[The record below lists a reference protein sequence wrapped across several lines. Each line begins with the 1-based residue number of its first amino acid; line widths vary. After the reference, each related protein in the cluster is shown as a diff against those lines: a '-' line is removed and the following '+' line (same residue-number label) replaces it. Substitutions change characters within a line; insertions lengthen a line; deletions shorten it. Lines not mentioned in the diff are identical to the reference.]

1 MLRIAILDDYQ
12 SVAQGMTDWSRI
24 GPDAEIVSFNRHLS
38 EAQAADELAAFDV
51 LCIMRERM
59 ALPRSLIQALPRLKL
74 IAVTGSHTQV
84 IDKEA
89 AQERGIPVTLT
100 SPRASY
106 SAAELTWAMVLGL
119 ARQITLEDRNMREG
133 RWQTSVGFRLEGRTL
148 GLVGL
153 GTLGARVARYGQAF
167 DMPVIAW
174 SANLDPQRARDL
186 GVEPVSKEELL
197 RRADVVSIHLKLGP
211 RSLGLIGAAE
221 LAMMKR
227 SAVLVNTSRA
237 AIIDQDAL
245 AQALRDGVIA
255 GAALDVFEPEPL
267 PADHPARSLPNTIL
281 TPHIGFV
288 TEESYR
294 EFFARVVDSIIEWRQ
309 TNGHAPAMRKDE
321 GETP

>member
-12 SVAQGMTDWSRI
+12 SVARSMADWSRI
-24 GPDAEIVSFNRHLS
+24 GPDVEIVSFDRHLS
-38 EAQAADELAAFDV
+38 EAEAADELATFDV

-59 ALPRSLIQALPRLKL
+59 ALPRSLIEALPRLKL

-84 IDKEA
+84 IDVQA

-100 SPRASY
+100 APRASN

-119 ARQITLEDRNMREG
+119 ARQITVEDRNMREG

-148 GLVGL
+148 GLIGL

-167 DMPVIAW
+167 DMRVLAW

-186 GVEPVSKEELL
+186 GVEPVTKEELL
-197 RRADVVSIHLKLGP
+197 RQSDVVSIHLKLGD
-211 RSLGLIGAAE
+211 RSRGLIGAQE
-221 LAMMKR
+221 LALMKR
-227 SAVLVNTSRA
+227 SAVLVNTSRS
-237 AIIDQDAL
+237 AIIDQGAL
-245 AQALRDGVIA
+245 AQALENGVIA

-267 PADHPARSLPNTIL
+267 PSDHPVRRLPNTIL

-294 EFFARVVDSIIEWRQ
+294 EFFAGIVEAILAWRQ
-309 TNGHAPAMRKDE
+309 AQGARP
-321 GETP
+321 

>member
-12 SVAQGMTDWSRI
+12 SVARSMADWSRL
-24 GPDAEIVSFNRHLS
+24 GPDVEIVSFNRHLS
-38 EAQAADELAAFDV
+38 EAEAAEELAAFDV

-59 ALPRSLIQALPRLKL
+59 ALPRSLIEALPRLKL

-84 IDKEA
+84 IDVAA
-89 AQERGIPVTLT
+89 AQARGVPVTLT
-100 SPRASY
+100 APRASN
-106 SAAELTWAMVLGL
+106 SAAELTWAMVLAL
-119 ARQITLEDRNMREG
+119 ARKITLEDRNMREG

-148 GLVGL
+148 GLMGL

-167 DMPVIAW
+167 DMKVIAW

-186 GVEPVSKEELL
+186 GVEPVTKDELL
-197 RRADVVSIHLKLGP
+197 RRSDVVSIHLKLGP
-211 RSLGLIGAAE
+211 RSRGLIGAPE
-221 LAMMKR
+221 LAAMKR
-227 SAVLVNTSRA
+227 SAVLVNTSRS

-267 PADHPARSLPNTIL
+267 PANHPVRSLPNTVL

-294 EFFARVVDSIIEWRQ
+294 EFFAGVVDSIVAWRQ
-309 TNGHAPAMRKDE
+309 SHGGSA
-321 GETP
+321 

>member
-24 GPDAEIVSFNRHLS
+24 GPDVEIVSFNRHLS

-59 ALPRSLIQALPRLKL
+59 ALPRSLIEALPRLKL

-84 IDKEA
+84 IDREA

-211 RSLGLIGAAE
+211 RSRGLIGAAE
-221 LAMMKR
+221 LAMMKP

>member
-24 GPDAEIVSFNRHLS
+24 GPDVEIVSFNRHLS

>member
-1 MLRIAILDDYQ
+1 MLRIAILDDHQ
-12 SVAQGMTDWSRI
+12 SVALSMTDWSRI
-24 GPDAEIVSFNRHLS
+24 GQDAEIVSFDRHLS
-38 EAQAADELAAFDV
+38 EAEAAVELVDFDV

-59 ALPRSLIQALPRLKL
+59 ALPRSLIAVLPRLKL

-84 IDKEA
+84 IDMEA
-89 AQERGIPVTLT
+89 ARERGIPVTLT
-100 SPRASY
+100 SPRASH
-106 SAAELTWAMVLGL
+106 SAAELTWALVLAL
-119 ARQITLEDRNMREG
+119 ARQITVEDRNMREG

-148 GLVGL
+148 GLIGL

-186 GVEPVSKEELL
+186 GVEPVSKDELL
-197 RRADVVSIHLKLGP
+197 ARADVVSIHLKLGP
-211 RSLGLIGAAE
+211 RSRGLIGAKE
-221 LAMMKR
+221 LASMKR
-227 SAVLVNTSRA
+227 SAVLVNTSRGP
-237 AIIDQDAL
+237 IVDQDAL
-245 AQALRDGVIA
+245 AAALRDGVIA

-267 PADHPARSLPNTIL
+267 PADHPARALPNTVL

-309 TNGHAPAMRKDE
+309 NGAHA
-321 GETP
+321 

>member
-1 MLRIAILDDYQ
+1 MLRIAILDDHQ
-12 SVAQGMTDWSRI
+12 SVALSMTDWSRI
-24 GPDAEIVSFNRHLS
+24 GQDAEIVSFNRHLS
-38 EAQAADELAAFDV
+38 EAEAAVELADFDV

-59 ALPRSLIQALPRLKL
+59 ALPRSLIAALPRLKL

-84 IDKEA
+84 IDMEA
-89 AQERGIPVTLT
+89 ARERGIPVTLT

-106 SAAELTWAMVLGL
+106 SAAELTWALVLAL
-119 ARQITLEDRNMREG
+119 ARQITVEDRNMREG

-148 GLVGL
+148 GLIGL

-186 GVEPVSKEELL
+186 GVEPVSKDELL
-197 RRADVVSIHLKLGP
+197 ARADVVSIHLKLGP
-211 RSLGLIGAAE
+211 RSRGLIGAKE
-221 LAMMKR
+221 LASMKR
-227 SAVLVNTSRA
+227 SAVLVNTARGP
-237 AIIDQDAL
+237 IVDQDAL
-245 AQALRDGVIA
+245 AAALRDGVIA

-267 PADHPARSLPNTIL
+267 PADHPARALPNTVL

-309 TNGHAPAMRKDE
+309 NGAHA
-321 GETP
+321 

>member
-12 SVAQGMTDWSRI
+12 SVARSMADWSRL
-24 GPDAEIVSFNRHLS
+24 GPDVEIVSFDRHLS
-38 EAQAADELAAFDV
+38 EAQAAEELATFDV

-59 ALPRSLIQALPRLKL
+59 ALPRSLIEALPRLKL

-84 IDKEA
+84 IDVEA

-100 SPRASY
+100 APRASN

-119 ARQITLEDRNMREG
+119 ARQITVEDRNMREG

-148 GLVGL
+148 GLIGL

-167 DMPVIAW
+167 DMRVVAW

-186 GVEPVSKEELL
+186 SVEPVTKEELL
-197 RRADVVSIHLKLGP
+197 RQSDVVSIHLKLGD
-211 RSLGLIGAAE
+211 RSRGLIGAQE
-221 LAMMKR
+221 LALMKR
-227 SAVLVNTSRA
+227 SAVLVNTSRSP
-237 AIIDQDAL
+237 IIDQEAL
-245 AQALRDGVIA
+245 AQALQNGVIA

-267 PADHPARSLPNTIL
+267 PSDHPVRRLPNTIL

-294 EFFARVVDSIIEWRQ
+294 EFFAGIVEAIVAWRQ
-309 TNGHAPAMRKDE
+309 AQGARP
-321 GETP
+321 

>member
-12 SVAQGMTDWSRI
+12 SVARSMTDWSRI
-24 GPDAEIVSFNRHLS
+24 GPDAEIVSFNRHLN
-38 EAQAADELAAFDV
+38 EAEAADELAAFDV

-119 ARQITLEDRNMREG
+119 ARQITVEDRNMREG

-148 GLVGL
+148 GLIGL
-153 GTLGARVARYGQAF
+153 GTLGARVARYGLAF

-211 RSLGLIGAAE
+211 RSRGLIGAQE
-221 LAMMKR
+221 LALMKP

-245 AQALRDGVIA
+245 AQALRNGVIA

-267 PADHPARSLPNTIL
+267 PADHAARSLPNTIL

-309 TNGHAPAMRKDE
+309 TNGHASAMRQDE

>member
-12 SVAQGMTDWSRI
+12 SIARAMADWSRI
-24 GPDAEIVSFNRHLS
+24 GPDVEIVSFDRHLS
-38 EAQAADELAAFDV
+38 EAQAADELATFDI

-59 ALPRSLIQALPRLKL
+59 ALPRSLIEALPRLKL

-84 IDKEA
+84 IDVEA

-100 SPRASY
+100 APRASN
-106 SAAELTWAMVLGL
+106 SAAEMTWAMVLGL
-119 ARQITLEDRNMREG
+119 ARQITVEDRNIREG

-148 GLVGL
+148 GLIGL

-167 DMPVIAW
+167 DMRVLAW

-186 GVEPVSKEELL
+186 SVEPVTKEALL
-197 RRADVVSIHLKLGP
+197 RQSDVVSIHLKLGP
-211 RSLGLIGAAE
+211 RSRGLIGAQE
-221 LAMMKR
+221 LALMKR
-227 SAVLVNTSRA
+227 SAVLVNTSRSP
-237 AIIDQDAL
+237 IIDQDAL
-245 AQALRDGVIA
+245 AQALHDGVIA

-267 PADHPARSLPNTIL
+267 PSDHPVRRLPNTIL

-294 EFFARVVDSIIEWRQ
+294 EFFAGIVEAIVGWRQ
-309 TNGHAPAMRKDE
+309 AQGAAP
-321 GETP
+321 

>member
-24 GPDAEIVSFNRHLS
+24 GPDAEVVSFNRHLS
-38 EAQAADELAAFDV
+38 EAEAADALADFDV

-59 ALPRSLIQALPRLKL
+59 ALPRSLIEALPRLKL

-84 IDKEA
+84 IDREA

>member
-12 SVAQGMTDWSRI
+12 SVARNMADWSRL
-24 GPDAEIVSFNRHLS
+24 GPDVEIVSFDRHLG
-38 EAQAADELAAFDV
+38 EAEAADELATFDV

-59 ALPRSLIQALPRLKL
+59 ALPRSLIEALPRLKL

-84 IDKEA
+84 IDVQA
-89 AQERGIPVTLT
+89 AKERGIPVTLT
-100 SPRASY
+100 APRASN

-119 ARQITLEDRNMREG
+119 ARQITVEDRNMREG

-148 GLVGL
+148 GLIGL

-167 DMPVIAW
+167 DMRVVAW
-174 SANLDPQRARDL
+174 SANLDPQRAHDL
-186 GVEPVSKEELL
+186 GVEPVTKEELL
-197 RRADVVSIHLKLGP
+197 RQSDVISIHLKLGD
-211 RSLGLIGAAE
+211 RSRGLIGAPE
-221 LAMMKR
+221 LALMKR
-227 SAVLVNTSRA
+227 SAVLVNTSRS

-245 AQALRDGVIA
+245 AQALQDGVIA

-267 PADHPARSLPNTIL
+267 PSDHPVRRLPNTIL

-294 EFFARVVDSIIEWRQ
+294 EFFAGIVEAIVAWRQ
-309 TNGHAPAMRKDE
+309 AQGARP
-321 GETP
+321 

>member
-12 SVAQGMTDWSRI
+12 SVARDMTDWSRI
-24 GPDAEIVSFNRHLS
+24 GPDAQIVSFNRHLG
-38 EAQAADELAAFDV
+38 EAEAADALADFDV

-119 ARQITLEDRNMREG
+119 ARQITVEDRNMREG

-148 GLVGL
+148 GLIGL

-197 RRADVVSIHLKLGP
+197 RRADVVSIHLKLGD
-211 RSLGLIGAAE
+211 RSRGLIGAAE
-221 LAMMKR
+221 LALMKR
-227 SAVLVNTSRA
+227 SAVLVNTSRSP
-237 AIIDQDAL
+237 IIDQGAL
-245 AQALRDGVIA
+245 AQALRNGVIA

-294 EFFARVVDSIIEWRQ
+294 EFFARVVDSIIEWRRS
-309 TNGHAPAMRKDE
+309 NGHAPETKRDE

>member
-12 SVAQGMTDWSRI
+12 SIACSMTDWSRI

-38 EAQAADELAAFDV
+38 ETEAAIELVDFDV

-84 IDKEA
+84 IDVEA
-89 AQERGIPVTLT
+89 ARERSIPVTLT

-106 SAAELTWAMVLGL
+106 SAAELTWALVLAL
-119 ARQITLEDRNMREG
+119 ARKITVEDRNMREG

-148 GLVGL
+148 GLIGL

-197 RRADVVSIHLKLGP
+197 RRSDVISIHVKLGD
-211 RSLGLIGAAE
+211 RSRGLIGAAE
-221 LAMMKR
+221 LASMKR
-227 SAVLVNTSRA
+227 SAVLVNTSRGP
-237 AIIDQDAL
+237 IIDQDAL

-255 GAALDVFEPEPL
+255 GAGLDVFEPEPL
-267 PADHPARSLPNTIL
+267 TADHPARSLPNTVL

-294 EFFARVVDSIIEWRQ
+294 EFFSRVVDSIIEWRH
-309 TNGHAPAMRKDE
+309 TSAHA
-321 GETP
+321 

>member
-1 MLRIAILDDYQ
+1 MLRVAILDDYQ
-12 SVAQGMTDWSRI
+12 SVARSMADWSRL
-24 GPDAEIVSFNRHLS
+24 GPDVEIVSFNRHLS
-38 EAQAADELAAFDV
+38 EAEAADELAAFDV

-59 ALPRSLIQALPRLKL
+59 ALPRSLIAVLPRLKL

-84 IDKEA
+84 IDVAA

-100 SPRASY
+100 APRASN
-106 SAAELTWAMVLGL
+106 SAAELTWAMVLAL
-119 ARQITLEDRNMREG
+119 ARQITVEDRNMREG

-148 GLVGL
+148 GLMGL

-167 DMPVIAW
+167 DMKVIAW

-186 GVEPVSKEELL
+186 GVQPVTKDELL
-197 RRADVVSIHLKLGP
+197 RRSDVVSIHLKLGE
-211 RSLGLIGAAE
+211 RSRGLIAAPE

-245 AQALRDGVIA
+245 AQALRNGVIA

-267 PADHPARSLPNTIL
+267 PADHPVRNLPNTVL

-294 EFFARVVDSIIEWRQ
+294 EFFAGIVDAIIAWRRGDQ
-309 TNGHAPAMRKDE
+309 KTQ

>member
-59 ALPRSLIQALPRLKL
+59 ALPRSLIEALPRLKL

-84 IDKEA
+84 IDREA

-119 ARQITLEDRNMREG
+119 ARQITVEDRNMREG

-211 RSLGLIGAAE
+211 RSLGLIGAPE

>member
-12 SVAQGMTDWSRI
+12 SIARAMADWSRI
-24 GPDAEIVSFNRHLS
+24 GPDVEIVSFDRHLS
-38 EAQAADELAAFDV
+38 EAQAADELATFDI

-59 ALPRSLIQALPRLKL
+59 ALPRSLIEALPRLKL

-84 IDKEA
+84 IDVEA

-100 SPRASY
+100 APRASN
-106 SAAELTWAMVLGL
+106 SAAEMTWAMVLGL
-119 ARQITLEDRNMREG
+119 ARQITVEDRNIREG

-148 GLVGL
+148 GLIGL

-167 DMPVIAW
+167 DMRVLAW

-186 GVEPVSKEELL
+186 SVEPVTKEALL
-197 RRADVVSIHLKLGP
+197 RQSDVVSIHLKLGP
-211 RSLGLIGAAE
+211 RSRGLIGAQE
-221 LAMMKR
+221 LALMKR
-227 SAVLVNTSRA
+227 SAVLVNTSRSP
-237 AIIDQDAL
+237 IIDQEAL
-245 AQALRDGVIA
+245 AQALHDGVIA

-267 PADHPARSLPNTIL
+267 PSDHPVRRLPNTIL

-294 EFFARVVDSIIEWRQ
+294 EFFAGIVEAIVGWRQ
-309 TNGHAPAMRKDE
+309 AQGAAP
-321 GETP
+321 

>member
-12 SVAQGMTDWSRI
+12 SVARSMTDWSRI
-24 GPDAEIVSFNRHLS
+24 GPDVEIVSFNRHLG
-38 EAQAADELAAFDV
+38 EAEAVEELAAFDV

-84 IDKEA
+84 IDKAA

-106 SAAELTWAMVLGL
+106 SAAELTWAMVLAL
-119 ARQITLEDRNMREG
+119 ARQITVEDRNMREG

-148 GLVGL
+148 GLIGL

-186 GVEPVSKEELL
+186 GVEPVSKDELL
-197 RRADVVSIHLKLGP
+197 RRSDVVSIHLKLGD
-211 RSLGLIGAAE
+211 RSRGLIGGPE
-221 LAMMKR
+221 LALMKR
-227 SAVLVNTSRA
+227 SAVLVNTSRSP
-237 AIIDQDAL
+237 IIDQGALADAL
-245 AQALRDGVIA
+245 RNGVIA

-294 EFFARVVDSIIEWRQ
+294 EFFARVVDSIIDWRQ
-309 TNGHAPAMRKDE
+309 THGHAPQ
-321 GETP
+321 

>member
-12 SVAQGMTDWSRI
+12 SVAEGMTDWSRI
-24 GPDAEIVSFNRHLS
+24 GPDVEIVSFNRHLS

-211 RSLGLIGAAE
+211 RSLGLIGAAD

>member
-12 SVAQGMTDWSRI
+12 SVARSMADWSRL
-24 GPDAEIVSFNRHLS
+24 GPDVEIVSFNRHLS
-38 EAQAADELAAFDV
+38 EAEAAEELAAFDV

-59 ALPRSLIQALPRLKL
+59 ALPRSMIEALPRLKL

-84 IDKEA
+84 IDVA
-89 AQERGIPVTLT
+89 AAHARGVPVTLT
-100 SPRASY
+100 APRASN
-106 SAAELTWAMVLGL
+106 SAAELTWAMVLAL
-119 ARQITLEDRNMREG
+119 ARKITLEDRNMREG

-148 GLVGL
+148 GLMGL

-167 DMPVIAW
+167 DMKVIAW

-186 GVEPVSKEELL
+186 GVEPVTKDELL
-197 RRADVVSIHLKLGP
+197 RRSDVVSIHLKLGP
-211 RSLGLIGAAE
+211 RSRGLIGAPE
-221 LAMMKR
+221 LAAMKR
-227 SAVLVNTSRA
+227 SAVLVNTSRS

-267 PADHPARSLPNTIL
+267 PANHPVRSLPNTVL

-294 EFFARVVDSIIEWRQ
+294 EFFAGVVDSIVAWRQ
-309 TNGHAPAMRKDE
+309 SHGGSA
-321 GETP
+321 

>member
-12 SVAQGMTDWSRI
+12 SVARSMADWSRI
-24 GPDAEIVSFNRHLS
+24 GPDVEIVSFDRHLS
-38 EAQAADELAAFDV
+38 EAEAADELATFDV

-59 ALPRSLIQALPRLKL
+59 ALPRSLIEALPRLKL

-84 IDKEA
+84 IDVQA

-100 SPRASY
+100 APRASN

-119 ARQITLEDRNMREG
+119 ARQITVEDRNMREG

-148 GLVGL
+148 GLIGL

-167 DMPVIAW
+167 DMRVLGW

-186 GVEPVSKEELL
+186 GVEPVTKEELL
-197 RRADVVSIHLKLGP
+197 RQSDVVSIHLKLGD
-211 RSLGLIGAAE
+211 RSRGLIGAQE
-221 LAMMKR
+221 LALMKR
-227 SAVLVNTSRA
+227 SAVLVNTSRS
-237 AIIDQDAL
+237 AIIDQGAL
-245 AQALRDGVIA
+245 AQALENGVIA

-267 PADHPARSLPNTIL
+267 PSDHPVRRLPNTIL

-294 EFFARVVDSIIEWRQ
+294 EFFAGIVEAILAWRQ
-309 TNGHAPAMRKDE
+309 AQGARP
-321 GETP
+321 

>member
-1 MLRIAILDDYQ
+1 MLRIAILDDHQ
-12 SVAQGMTDWSRI
+12 SVALSMTDWSRI
-24 GPDAEIVSFNRHLS
+24 GQDAEIVSFNRHLS
-38 EAQAADELAAFDV
+38 EAEAAVELVDFDV

-59 ALPRSLIQALPRLKL
+59 ALPRSLIAALPRLKL

-84 IDKEA
+84 IDMEA
-89 AQERGIPVTLT
+89 ARERGIPVTLT

-106 SAAELTWAMVLGL
+106 SAAELTWALVLAL
-119 ARQITLEDRNMREG
+119 ARQITVEDRNMREG

-148 GLVGL
+148 GLIGL

-186 GVEPVSKEELL
+186 GVEPVSKDELL
-197 RRADVVSIHLKLGP
+197 ARADVVSIHLKLGP
-211 RSLGLIGAAE
+211 RSRGLIGAKE
-221 LAMMKR
+221 LASMKR
-227 SAVLVNTSRA
+227 SAVLVNTSRGP
-237 AIIDQDAL
+237 IVDQDAL
-245 AQALRDGVIA
+245 AAALRDGVIA

-267 PADHPARSLPNTIL
+267 PADHPARALPNTVL

-309 TNGHAPAMRKDE
+309 NGAHA
-321 GETP
+321 

>member
-12 SVAQGMTDWSRI
+12 SVARSMADWSRL
-24 GPDAEIVSFNRHLS
+24 GPDVEIVSFNRHLS
-38 EAQAADELAAFDV
+38 EAEAAEELAAFDV

-59 ALPRSLIQALPRLKL
+59 ALPRSMIEALPRLKL

-84 IDKEA
+84 IDVAA
-89 AQERGIPVTLT
+89 AQARGVPVTLT
-100 SPRASY
+100 APRASN
-106 SAAELTWAMVLGL
+106 SAAELTWAMVLAL
-119 ARQITLEDRNMREG
+119 ARKITLEDRNMREG

-148 GLVGL
+148 GLMGL

-167 DMPVIAW
+167 DMKVIAW

-186 GVEPVSKEELL
+186 GVEPVTKDELL
-197 RRADVVSIHLKLGP
+197 RRSDVVSIHLKLGP
-211 RSLGLIGAAE
+211 RSRGLIGAPE
-221 LAMMKR
+221 LAAMKR
-227 SAVLVNTSRA
+227 SAVLVNTSRS
-237 AIIDQDAL
+237 AIIDQEAL

-267 PADHPARSLPNTIL
+267 PANHTVRSLPNTVL

-294 EFFARVVDSIIEWRQ
+294 EFFAGVVDSIVAWRQ
-309 TNGHAPAMRKDE
+309 SHGGSA
-321 GETP
+321 